1 MNYFLYIFIVT
12 IIFIVY
18 IELTV
23 GGILFRPNSLGHTS
37 MNIQSLLG
45 YFIIHPLTDKLL
57 WNIHSLDI
65 NYPFV
70 VIFFSLLY
78 YLKIFITK

>member
-1 MNYFLYIFIVT
+1 MNYFLFIIIIT
-12 IIFIVY
+12 ILFIIY
-18 IELTV
+18 LEYSV
-23 GGILFRPNSLGHTS
+23 GGILFRLNSLGQMS
-37 MNIQSLLG
+37 MNIQSLL
-45 YFIIHPLTDKLL
+45 YFMIHPLTDKLL
-57 WNIHSLDI
+57 WNTHSLDI

>member
-12 IIFIVY
+12 IIFIIY

-45 YFIIHPLTDKLL
+45 FMIHPLTNKFL
-57 WNIHSLDI
+57 WNIRSLDM

>member
-1 MNYFLYIFIVT
+1 MNYFLYILIITILFIIYVE
-12 IIFIVY
+12 I
-18 IELTV
+18 TV
-23 GGILFRPNSLGHTS
+23 GSILFRVNSSGYKSINL
-37 MNIQSLLG
+37 QSLFG
-45 YFIIHPLTDKLL
+45 FMIHPLTDKFL
-57 WNIHSLDI
+57 WNIRSLDM